1 MSEFRVNA
9 QNLEH
14 KRRRLENETDTNSIN
29 PAMLEDLYVT
39 WITSCGIP
47 FEMVTRDEFRA

>member
-9 QNLEH
+9 QTVEH

-29 PAMLEDLYVT
+29 PAVLEDLYVT